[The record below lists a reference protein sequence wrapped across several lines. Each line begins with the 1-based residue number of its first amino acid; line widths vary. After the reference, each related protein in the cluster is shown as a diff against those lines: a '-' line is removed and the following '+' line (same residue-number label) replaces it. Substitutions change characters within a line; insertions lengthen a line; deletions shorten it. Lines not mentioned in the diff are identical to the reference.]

1 MLNSSQMEII
11 SHIHGSLLFNGHR
24 RLSLLPRESSS
35 LPYPFAPLSTNP
47 RQESAGKTLEEMDF
61 LFTPDRTPW
70 VFQDR
75 SATKIGAIFERDM
88 AHGEALTAFDAGK
101 AAKLDDLELGEHVE
115 ISQS

>member
-1 MLNSSQMEII
+1 METV
-11 SHIHGSLLFNGHR
+11 SYLHVSLLLNGHR
-24 RLSLLPRESSS
+24 RLSLLSRKSSS
-35 LPYPFAPLSTNP
+35 FPYLFTPLSPNP

-75 SATKIGAIFERDM
+75 SATQIGAIFERDM

-101 AAKLDDLELGEHVE
+101 AAQVDDLELGEHVE
-115 ISQS
+115 VSQS

>member
-1 MLNSSQMEII
+1 MEII
-11 SHIHGSLLFNGHR
+11 PYLHGPLLPNGHR
-24 RLSLLPRESSS
+24 CLSLLPSKL
-35 LPYPFAPLSTNP
+35 LPYHAHSPTNTH
-47 RQESAGKTLEEMDF
+47 QESAGKTLEEMDF

-101 AAKLDDLELGEHVE
+101 AAKVDDLELGEHVE
-115 ISQS
+115 ISRP